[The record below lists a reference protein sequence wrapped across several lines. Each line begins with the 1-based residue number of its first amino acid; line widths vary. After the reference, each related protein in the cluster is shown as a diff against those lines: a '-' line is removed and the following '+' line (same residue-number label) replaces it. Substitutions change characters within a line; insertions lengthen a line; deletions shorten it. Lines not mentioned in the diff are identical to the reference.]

1 MVFCRTPYRLVLFCC
16 CSARRG
22 YMVYKQVCSACHS
35 LNGVRFRE
43 MVGIIFTEDE
53 AKADAAEVK
62 LKRTTINT
70 KGGFG

>member
-1 MVFCRTPYRLVLFCC
+1 
-16 CSARRG
+16 
-22 YMVYKQVCSACHS
+22 MVYKQVCSACHS